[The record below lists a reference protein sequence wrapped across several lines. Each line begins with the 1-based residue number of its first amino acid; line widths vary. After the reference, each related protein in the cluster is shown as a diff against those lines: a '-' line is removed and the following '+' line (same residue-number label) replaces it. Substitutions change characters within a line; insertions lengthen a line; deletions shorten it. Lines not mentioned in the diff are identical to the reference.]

1 MYDESKLLDIILE
14 YYSLLN
20 LYSYMDHFQEI
31 VTMAVCKKYNMV
43 IVPMKENGSEI
54 VLAQIGSSKG
64 INITI
69 HENIAMSFGIQ
80 SIPEEL
86 WKNGKRSA

>member
-1 MYDESKLLDIILE
+1 MDYSKE
-14 YYSLLN
+14 
-20 LYSYMDHFQEI
+20 MAT
-31 VTMAVCKKYNMV
+31 VAVCKKYNMV
-43 IVPMKENGSEI
+43 IVPMKEDGSEI

-86 WKNGKRSA
+86 RKNGKRSA